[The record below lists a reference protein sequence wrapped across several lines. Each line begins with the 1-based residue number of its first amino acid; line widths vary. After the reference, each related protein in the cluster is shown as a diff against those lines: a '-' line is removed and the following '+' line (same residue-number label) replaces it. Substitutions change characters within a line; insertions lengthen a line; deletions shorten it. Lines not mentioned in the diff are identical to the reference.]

1 MPAPSALQ
9 LDGSA
14 GVRLAA
20 DSFGNPGSPVALM
33 LHGGGQ
39 TRHAWHATA
48 AGLARAGWRAITVD
62 LRGHGESTHPRPP
75 AYALEDFADD
85 VRLLIAAIA
94 GPTAS
99 GGACTTSGCAQVP
112 GSESP
117 IVIGASL
124 GGIAALLA
132 LTEEPVAPA
141 SGLVLVDVAHRF
153 QPRGGGRVVSFME
166 RHQAGFA
173 DLAEAADA
181 VAAYLP
187 NRPRPRDTSGLRHN
201 LRRENGRW
209 MWHWDPQVLTQARS
223 LMADP
228 TELSARLTGDVK
240 RLRQPCLLVR
250 GAESDVLSAEIARE
264 FAELAP
270 SGTLAEV
277 PRAGHMVAGDN
288 NDAFTAAIEAW
299 LAAYPRVSR
308 SSASTNDA

>member
-1 MPAPSALQ
+1 MPTPTALQ
-9 LDGSA
+9 LDGAA

-20 DSFGNPGSPVALM
+20 DSFGDPHSPVVLM

-48 AGLARAGWRAITVD
+48 TSLARAGWRAVTVD

-75 AYALEDFADD
+75 AYSLEDFAAD
-85 VRLLIAAIA
+85 VRALIA
-94 GPTAS
+94 TA
-99 GGACTTSGCAQVP
+99 
-112 GSESP
+112 ESP

-141 SGLVLVDVAHRF
+141 TGLILVDVAHRF

-166 RHQAGFA
+166 QHPTGFA
-173 DLAEAADA
+173 SLAEAADA

-209 MWHWDPQVLTQARS
+209 MWHWDPQALMQARS

-228 TELSARLTGDVK
+228 SELSLRLTGAVK

-250 GAESDVLSAEIARE
+250 GAESDVLSADIARE

-270 SGTLAEV
+270 SATLAEV

-288 NDAFTAAIEAW
+288 NDAFTAAIDAW
-299 LAAYPRVSR
+299 LAAYARVSR